1 MRRVVWAIGACL
13 RKIPLDADKK
23 KGPPGVGGPVK
34 TSHKR
39 RGDLG
44 DDQVA
49 VLVESG
55 NSGTRPA
62 AHSERAICWRSAKDM
77 YGDRMNSLAKVVCAA
92 IKVLVAMTLALNIV
106 VKNCVATGVSV

>member
-1 MRRVVWAIGACL
+1 MKMSL
-13 RKIPLDADKK
+13 
-23 KGPPGVGGPVK
+23 
-34 TSHKR
+34 KR

-106 VKNCVATGVSV
+106 VKNCVATGVSVQEAGARSPSSSDGGVDGRAGAVAR